1 MAAMTPPD
9 ELGDSFYYPPQA
21 RVRLAE
27 LGGGPALAF
36 DFNPVKVGLKQSAQT
51 AGMPNVMS
59 TTAEQSIV
67 SSGKLAMN
75 LDGVRFVGPNTRANV
90 EQLLVWSTGQPTT
103 AVVGAAKSLASNAA
117 SSLASSVSQA
127 LRESASTTFTP
138 KPAKSASAAGKGSM
152 ESSKLPPLTFTWGTA
167 WNYTVVIAHLDVT
180 YDRFSI
186 DGKPLAASVGLTL
199 QSTEPPVEE
208 PVYPFTNPTSGG
220 LPGRSAHR
228 VTAGDSL
235 VMIAN
240 DTYGDSGSWRALAEV
255 NGIDDPLRL
264 APGKQLY
271 LPNAGELTAGGT
283 PWT

>member
-1 MAAMTPPD
+1 MPVPMIE
-9 ELGDSFYYPPQA
+9 ELSDSFYYPPQA
-21 RVRLAE
+21 KVRLTDLA
-27 LGGGPALAF
+27 GGTSLTF
-36 DFNPVKVGLKQSAQT
+36 DFNPAKVGLKQSAQT

-75 LDGVRFVGPNTRANV
+75 LDGVRFVGANTRANV
-90 EQLLVWSTGQPTT
+90 EQLLVWSTGRPTT
-103 AVVGAAKSLASNAA
+103 ALGGGAKSLAADTA
-117 SSLASSVSQA
+117 SALSSSVSQLTRSA
-127 LRESASTTFTP
+127 ASTTFTP
-138 KPAKSASAAGKGSM
+138 KPQRTGAAAAKGSM
-152 ESSKLPPLTFTWGTA
+152 EASKLPPLTFTWGTS

-186 DGKPLAASVGLTL
+186 DGKPLAASLSLTL

-220 LPGRSAHR
+220 LPGRSTHR

-240 DTYGDSGSWRALAEV
+240 NTYGDSGSWRALAEV
-255 NGIDDPLRL
+255 NGLDDPLRL

-271 LPNAGELTAGGT
+271 LPNAGELTEGG
-283 PWT
+283 PRWT